1 MKKITLSLFVFM
13 LAAFS
18 LFSSSSWDV
27 MTTKPFRLQA
37 GYGAYA
43 YVSVSAK
50 AAQQN
55 PAFSS
60 GMPFNI
66 EDSSVL
72 YHEGRGASGA
82 EALGANSGRLI
93 ADWHFLSNIP
103 FYLGVAAEPLKP
115 VKGSV
120 QAPGLKYSLAFEF
133 TLGYTTINGVR
144 KQLTAF
150 LLYDGN
156 TGNNYLWYPQS
167 PSGQSLWPSKI
178 STVRFTSSDPAAYVV
193 FDPRCGKEGANIVD
207 ITYLTGKTTMTSFI
221 GSAAGVVYFRFT
233 KDATNTI
240 KNNPDSLPAGD
251 YQANVTIY
259 MKGV

>member
-1 MKKITLSLFVFM
+1 MKKITLTFFIFM
-13 LAAFS
+13 ITASF
-18 LFSSSSWDV
+18 LFSASSLEV
-27 MTTKPFRLQA
+27 MTTRPFKLQA

-43 YVSVSAK
+43 SISVRAR

-55 PAFSS
+55 PGFNA

-72 YHEGRGASGA
+72 YHEGRDALGA
-82 EALGANSGRLI
+82 EALGASSGRLI
-93 ADWHFLSNIP
+93 ADCSFLSNIP
-103 FYLGVAAEPLKP
+103 FYLGVAADPLKP
-115 VKGSV
+115 VNGSTQV
-120 QAPGLKYSLAFEF
+120 AELKYSLAFEF
-133 TLGYTTINGVR
+133 SLGYTTINGVR

-150 LLYDGN
+150 LIYDGN

-167 PSGQSLWPSKI
+167 TSGQSLWPSEI
-178 STVRFTSSDPAAYVV
+178 SPVHFTSSDPAAYVV
-193 FDPRCGKEGANIVD
+193 FDPRCGKDGANIVD